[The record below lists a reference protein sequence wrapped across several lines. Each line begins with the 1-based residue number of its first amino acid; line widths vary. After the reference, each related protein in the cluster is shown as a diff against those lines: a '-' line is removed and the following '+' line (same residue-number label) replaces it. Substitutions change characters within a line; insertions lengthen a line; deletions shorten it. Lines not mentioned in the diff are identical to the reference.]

1 MSRKLFVFNKFLFAI
16 CLVSITLILTFFDY
30 INYFLKVFHPL
41 PNWVDFLLLVSV
53 TFFVMYL
60 FIFLRKKHHLFK
72 SLFLW
77 INKNFKNILIVISI
91 LLFVLQVIIA
101 WNFYFKTD
109 WDVSI
114 VFDFANTL
122 EKNDLHQWYF
132 SAYPNNLLLTYIF
145 SIIIKF
151 ANFVGMDPYFGII
164 VIGSLLVNISG
175 IITALVLNDYS
186 KNKAL
191 ALLSLCTFIPWVA
204 LSPWIVIPYSDIYG
218 IIFPILILYLYI
230 KVKQSNASNYFRIFM
245 IGFLSAVG
253 YLIKASA
260 IIVLIAIIITEIF
273 ELISNQPRN
282 KRAIT
287 NNIFLLICSVVLV
300 FASFSILKTSF
311 GLNEERNFGPT
322 HYIMMGLNAER
333 SGVFEEEDVLYSNS
347 FQTKAER
354 QRANVQ
360 VIKER
365 LNNYGPLGFIKLL
378 VNKALINFNDGSFA
392 WEVEG
397 NFYKELLPDN
407 NKIFAPIFMNYY
419 SSYEDYDNTVFKQIV
434 QSLWLWVLIFSL
446 GFIIPLQKNNLIY
459 FSIDNVVYLSIIGF
473 VLFVMIFEAR
483 ARYLFVFA
491 PIFIICAFIGLKRTY
506 HYLLKFFH
514 WSNNKR

>member
-1 MSRKLFVFNKFLFAI
+1 
-16 CLVSITLILTFFDY
+16 
-30 INYFLKVFHPL
+30 
-41 PNWVDFLLLVSV
+41 
-53 TFFVMYL
+53 
-60 FIFLRKKHHLFK
+60 
-72 SLFLW
+72 
-77 INKNFKNILIVISI
+77 
-91 LLFVLQVIIA
+91 
-101 WNFYFKTD
+101 
-109 WDVSI
+109 
-114 VFDFANTL
+114 
-122 EKNDLHQWYF
+122 
-132 SAYPNNLLLTYIF
+132 
-145 SIIIKF
+145 
-151 ANFVGMDPYFGII
+151 
-164 VIGSLLVNISG
+164 
-175 IITALVLNDYS
+175 
-186 KNKAL
+186 
-191 ALLSLCTFIPWVA
+191 
-204 LSPWIVIPYSDIYG
+204 
-218 IIFPILILYLYI
+218 
-230 KVKQSNASNYFRIFM
+230 
-245 IGFLSAVG
+245 
-253 YLIKASA
+253 
-260 IIVLIAIIITEIF
+260 
-273 ELISNQPRN
+273 
-282 KRAIT
+282 
-287 NNIFLLICSVVLV
+287 
-300 FASFSILKTSF
+300 
-311 GLNEERNFGPT
+311 
-322 HYIMMGLNAER
+322 MMGLNAER